1 MDYLAAMRAF
11 VRAVDLGSF
20 SKAAAAEGLKV
31 STVSRY
37 VSALEADLCAALL
50 NRSTRRLHLTEA
62 GAAFYERAV
71 AIIADVEHA
80 RLATASL
87 NASPQGLLRINI
99 PGAFGRRHIVPHLK
113 DFRDAY
119 PLIGLDVT
127 LTDGTVNLIESGSDV
142 AVRIGALLD
151 STLVARRLAPQ
162 HRRLVGSPDYL
173 RQHGSPREPGDLALH
188 QCLLF
193 ALQPADAWY
202 FRRPGTPDGDA
213 IEVKIR
219 GFFRANDSEAL
230 LQAVRDGL
238 GLALL
243 PSWLLTEDLTSG
255 RLSPLLADWDC
266 AISPGPER
274 AIWGV
279 YPPKKTV
286 SPKVRAFLD
295 FLATRFGKPPYWDCG
310 GVPSQDPAT
319 VTRSGV

>member
-20 SKAAAAEGLKV
+20 SRAGAEGSLKV

-37 VSALEADLCAALL
+37 VTALEADLGAALL
-50 NRSTRRLHLTEA
+50 NRSTRRLHLTEV
-62 GAAFYERAV
+62 GAAFYERAA
-71 AIIADVEHA
+71 AIIADVEDA

-87 NASPQGLLRINI
+87 NAKPQGLLRINV
-99 PGAFGRRHIVPHLK
+99 PGAFGRRHVVPHLK

-119 PLIGLDVT
+119 PLIRLDVT
-127 LTDGTVNLIESGSDV
+127 LTDITVNLIETGSDV
-142 AVRIGALLD
+142 AVRIGALAD
-151 STLVARRLAPQ
+151 SALVARRLAPQ
-162 HRRLVGSPDYL
+162 RRGLVGSPGYL
-173 RQHGSPREPGDLALH
+173 RQHGPPKEPRDLGRH

-193 ALQPADAWY
+193 ALQPTDAWY
-202 FRRPGTPDGDA
+202 FRRTDEPEGDQV
-213 IEVKIR
+213 ETKIQ
-219 GFFRANDSEAL
+219 GCFRANDSEAL

-243 PSWLLTEDLTSG
+243 PSWLLTEDLRTG
-255 RLSPLLADWDC
+255 RLTPLLAGWECDI
-266 AISPGPER
+266 ARGPQP

-295 FLATRFGKPPYWDCG
+295 FLAGRYGKPPYWDGEG
-310 GVPSQDPAT
+310 GQH
-319 VTRSGV
+319 